1 MKQIFTLLPLIAVM
15 AACSPTKKST
25 MNQDHTFTNKL
36 IDEKSP
42 YLLQHAHNPVDWYPW
57 GDEAFDLA
65 KKLDKPIFLSI
76 GYSTCHWCHVME
88 HESFEDT
95 AVAAL
100 MNDAFINIKVDRE
113 ERPDIDNI
121 YMTVCQMLT
130 GSGGWPLTIVMT
142 PDKKPFYAATY
153 IPKNSRYGRDGMM
166 ELIPGL
172 KNAWKTQRNEILE
185 NTKRIETGLK
195 KAVLSEPG
203 NIPSSTVFNEAQK
216 SFASRYDA
224 KYGGFGV
231 KPKFPSPHNL
241 IFLLRHGYSTGNQ
254 ESIEMVENT
263 LENMRL
269 GGIYDQIGFG
279 FHRYSTDKE
288 WLTPHFEKMLYDQ
301 AMLVMAYAEAYQV
314 TKNPLFK
321 STVEEVI
328 TYVSRD
334 MTDKKGGFFSAEDA
348 DSEGEEGKFYVFS
361 EEELTEIIGE
371 SLAEKILPLWGIVKE
386 GNFLDEATGKKTGD
400 NILHWKELPS
410 DQLDAAGVTPDEY
423 EKARKKIFD
432 IREKRI
438 HPYKDDK
445 VLTSW
450 NGLMIAALTKSYE
463 VFGDEKYI
471 NLAKG
476 SADFILTNMVNSEGE
491 LMHRYRDGEVG
502 ILGHAED
509 YAFFIQGLLGLY
521 ETTFETKYLQKAID
535 LQKVFDAMFWDEK
548 DGGYFFSAVNGEK
561 LIVRQ
566 KDQYDGAT
574 PSANS
579 TAMMNLVRMGKML
592 SLPKYDERA
601 NELSKLYGEA
611 LEQSPTAFSYF
622 LTAYLFTQSPSLE
635 IVFAGKDK
643 KDIGAFL
650 IKMREVYLPFKVTLL
665 NDGGEINKLAPF
677 TKMQLAAGGSP
688 TAYVCQNY
696 ACKQP
701 TQDVKVFLE
710 QINSF
715 NE

>member
-1 MKQIFTLLPLIAVM
+1 MLALLIT
-15 AACSPTKKST
+15 ACGQSKKSK
-25 MNQDHTFTNKL
+25 MNQDHTYTNKL
-36 IDEKSP
+36 IGEKSP

-57 GDEAFDLA
+57 GDEAFELA

-95 AVAAL
+95 AVASL

-130 GSGGWPLTIVMT
+130 GSGGWPLTIIMT

-153 IPKNSRYGRDGMM
+153 IPKNKRYGRAGMM
-166 ELIPGL
+166 ELVPQL
-172 KNAWKTQRNEILE
+172 KNAWRTQRGEILE
-185 NTKRIETGLK
+185 NTKRIEDGLK
-195 KAVLSEPG
+195 KAVMSEPG
-203 NIPSSTVFNEAQK
+203 NNPSSAAFTEAQK
-216 SFASRYDA
+216 SFASRYDEE
-224 KYGGFGV
+224 YGGFGV

-254 ESIEMVENT
+254 KSIEMVENT

-321 STVEEVI
+321 STVEEVV

-334 MTDKKGGFFSAEDA
+334 MTDAKGGFFSAEDA

-361 EEELTEIIGE
+361 EKDLTEIIGE
-371 SLAEKILPLWGIVKE
+371 SLAEKLLPLWGIEKD
-386 GNFLDEATGKKTGD
+386 GNFLDESTGNRTGE

-410 DQLDAAGVTPDEY
+410 DQLHTAGVSPQEY
-423 EKARKKIFD
+423 EDARKKIFD

-445 VLTSW
+445 VLASW
-450 NGLMIAALTKSYE
+450 NGLMIAALTKAYE
-463 VFGDEKYI
+463 VFGDEHYLK
-471 NLAKG
+471 LAKG
-476 SADFILTNMVNSEGE
+476 SADFILSNMVNADGE

-521 ETTFETKYLQKAID
+521 ETSFETKYLQKAVA
-535 LQKVFDAMFWDEK
+535 LQKVFDAMFWDEQ
-548 DGGYFFSAVNGEK
+548 DGGYFFSAINGEK

-579 TAMMNLVRMGKML
+579 TAMMNLVRMAKML
-592 SLPKYDERA
+592 SETKYDERA

-611 LEQSPTAFSYF
+611 LVKSPTAYSYF
-622 LTAYLFTQSPSLE
+622 LAAYLFTQSPSLE
-635 IVFAGKDK
+635 IVLAGKDAK
-643 KDIGAFL
+643 EVGGFL
-650 IKMREVYLPFKVTLL
+650 AEMRDVYLPFKVTLL

-677 TKMQLAAGGSP
+677 TKMQLAAGGKP

-701 TQDVKVFLE
+701 TQDVKVFVK

-715 NE
+715 TE

>member
-1 MKQIFTLLPLIAVM
+1 
-15 AACSPTKKST
+15 

>member
-509 YAFFIQGLLGLY
+509 YAFFIQGVLGLY

>member
-611 LEQSPTAFSYF
+611 LEQS
-622 LTAYLFTQSPSLE
+622 
-635 IVFAGKDK
+635 
-643 KDIGAFL
+643 
-650 IKMREVYLPFKVTLL
+650 
-665 NDGGEINKLAPF
+665 
-677 TKMQLAAGGSP
+677 
-688 TAYVCQNY
+688 
-696 ACKQP
+696 
-701 TQDVKVFLE
+701 
-710 QINSF
+710 
-715 NE
+715 